1 MFDANDIKSVI
12 DSSPWRNVYW
22 FTRNLLNTDQYGA
35 IGKNEKLMQE
45 ILLETKAILI
55 QNLSDDDKLTVCQR
69 ITKDKVINFTHH
81 THHQIKQ

>member
-55 QNLSDDDKLTVCQR
+55 QNLSDDGP
-69 ITKDKVINFTHH
+69 
-81 THHQIKQ
+81 